1 MKKMGANTL
10 TYVVL
15 LAMAF
20 SVASAS
26 DPSPLQ
32 DFCVAVNDTN
42 DTGKILMLSL
52 VFSSMYIDLSKAT
65 LVDVL
70 IYLLLCSVCEW
81 KILQGSKACNAK

>member
-10 TYVVL
+10 AYIVL
-15 LAMAF
+15 LATAF

-32 DFCVAVNDTN
+32 DFSVAVNDTK
-42 DTGKILMLSL
+42 DTGKILILSL

-65 LVDVL
+65 
-70 IYLLLCSVCEW
+70 
-81 KILQGSKACNAK
+81 

>member
-1 MKKMGANTL
+1 MKKMGAKTL
-10 TYVVL
+10 AYVVL

-20 SVASAS
+20 SVAAAS

-65 LVDVL
+65 LVL
-70 IYLLLCSVCEW
+70 IYLLLCSVCKW

>member
-1 MKKMGANTL
+1 MKKMGASTL
-10 TYVVL
+10 AYIVL

-42 DTGKILMLSL
+42 DSGKILMLSL
-52 VFSSMYIDLSKAT
+52 LFLSRHDIFSSMYTDLSKAT
-65 LVDVL
+65 LVL
-70 IYLLLCSVCEW
+70 I
-81 KILQGSKACNAK
+81 

>member
-1 MKKMGANTL
+1 MRNMEVNTL
-10 TYVVL
+10 ACIAV

-20 SVASAS
+20 SLASAS

-32 DFCVAVNDTN
+32 DFCVAVNNTK

-65 LVDVL
+65 
-70 IYLLLCSVCEW
+70 
-81 KILQGSKACNAK
+81 

>member
-32 DFCVAVNDTN
+32 DVCVAVNDTN
-42 DTGKILMLSL
+42 VVGIIIMSSL
-52 VFSSMYIDLSKAT
+52 YSSCPFEIHSLTYT
-65 LVDVL
+65 L
-70 IYLLLCSVCEW
+70 IFP
-81 KILQGSKACNAK
+81 

>member
-1 MKKMGANTL
+1 MGVNTL
-10 TYVVL
+10 AYVVL

-32 DFCVAVNDTN
+32 DFCVAVNDTK
-42 DTGKILMLSL
+42 DTGKILIFSL

-65 LVDVL
+65 
-70 IYLLLCSVCEW
+70 
-81 KILQGSKACNAK
+81 

>member
-32 DFCVAVNDTN
+32 DFCVAVNDSNAAGT
-42 DTGKILMLSL
+42 IFVLSL
-52 VFSSMYIDLSKAT
+52 VFLSIC
-65 LVDVL
+65 DIL
-70 IYLLLCSVCEW
+70 IFP
-81 KILQGSKACNAK
+81 